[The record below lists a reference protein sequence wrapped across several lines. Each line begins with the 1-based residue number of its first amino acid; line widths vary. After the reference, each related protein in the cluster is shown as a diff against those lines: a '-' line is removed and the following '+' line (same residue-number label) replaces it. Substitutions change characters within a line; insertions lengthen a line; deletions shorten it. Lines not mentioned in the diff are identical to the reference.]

1 MCTQVHYT
9 MIARRSQ
16 RETVE
21 ALRQRLHGS
30 AASLR
35 PKFASGLS
43 GDLPAEFRRGSLIEL
58 LADAGAG
65 ATAIALLA
73 AREAC
78 REGGALVVVDRMRTF
93 YPPAAALFG
102 VTHDTIF
109 VRPRSRKDELWAL
122 NQTLR
127 CSGVG
132 AAICWLEGIDERA
145 VRGLQVVAEQ
155 SGAVGLLIRP
165 VNVCGRP
172 TWSDVQLRIEAAP
185 SNERQ
190 RRLRIEVVRSRSGNT
205 GASAILELED
215 DATTH
220 QTAHLVPLA
229 AEVAAAARAAR
240 SSSA

>member
-1 MCTQVHYT
+1 ML
-9 MIARRSQ
+9 ARPSQ

-21 ALRQRLHGS
+21 ALRQRLQGEAIGS
-30 AASLR
+30 RQA
-35 PKFASGLS
+35 FASGLS
-43 GDLPAEFRRGSLIEL
+43 GNLPAEFRRGSLVEF

-65 ATAIALLA
+65 ATAVALLT

-102 VTHDTIF
+102 VTHETIF

-127 CSGVG
+127 CPGVG
-132 AAICWLEGIDERA
+132 AAVCWLEAVEERA
-145 VRGLQVVAEQ
+145 IRGLQVVAEQ
-155 SGAVGLLIRP
+155 SGAVGLFIRP

-172 TWSDVQLRIEAAP
+172 TWSDVQLRIEAMP

-190 RRLRIEVVRSRSGNT
+190 RRLRIEVVRSRSGHA
-205 GASAILELED
+205 GASAIVELED

-220 QTAHLVPLA
+220 PAAHLVPVVSELA
-229 AEVAAAARAAR
+229 AATHAAR